1 MADEIAS
8 LVLRVDS
15 TQAKTANDELEK
27 LGRSGAGAERAVKGI
42 GDASAKAGGGVGN
55 LAKEARAAAENLAG
69 SGGLSPA
76 ARMALNS
83 IRGLSGPLGL
93 ASAGA
98 VAFAVGFVRGTQELD
113 KFNQAILMS
122 GNAAGVTAGQLG
134 QMSRE
139 IGKVA
144 GTTGTAAEA
153 LTKLVS
159 SGQFAGDMIEGLG
172 RSAVKLQEATGKSI
186 DDTIREYQ
194 RLAEEPTRA
203 LEELNKKYNFL
214 TVAVYEQVKAL
225 EEQGRTQEA
234 ARLALDTFATANET
248 VAGRVVESASG
259 MQRAWDAVTG
269 AIKRAIDATWNA
281 GRGVGPEERLEQARR
296 NRESIGSSRFRTWL
310 DNDRLRELDDE
321 ISSLEQEIK
330 LGKEAARLEAER
342 ASAVA
347 QAIQSE
353 KDRAAYL
360 KARSGTSLSA
370 ALKAEE
376 AAFKRAVAGLKEDTQ
391 QYRDVLQV
399 HNDKVAQIKKQF
411 AGPAGGGGSVAA
423 GVRELEQARQQEAVL
438 RAQLESAVKITSSRE
453 ALVKFEQRIAD
464 LRAKDSLTS
473 TEKSV
478 LANQNAI
485 RQQLALNAG
494 LEDQVRAQKEATQ
507 LKILEASAQ
516 ETLLADQQRYSDLI
530 EAFSSSPRMR
540 EQIEAQQRL
549 YRDFQRDAKRAADL
563 EQAREISPE
572 QYQRRIQVL
581 RQNLDDRLAEQGNYY
596 AKVTELEADWR
607 KGAEGGLNDYAELSA
622 NVASGTRDAFNSA
635 FRGME
640 DALTQFV
647 TTGKL
652 SFGSLVQSILS
663 DIARL
668 SIRQGITGPLAG
680 LLGSA
685 ITGMLGGVQG
695 VGTASAIQQGGGD
708 GIGALISLNGWGG
721 PRAAGGPTAP
731 GMFYEVNEK
740 GPELYTT
747 GGRTFLMSGSEGGFV
762 TPLTSGDGGGA
773 MPKITINNN
782 GTPQDYAIES
792 LTREE
797 VILIADDRVAKSG
810 PRMVA
815 GELSRSNS
823 RTSRAMQE
831 GFKVERK
838 R

>member
-55 LAKEARAAAENLAG
+55 LAKEAQAAARSLAG
-69 SGGLSPA
+69 SSGVSPA
-76 ARMALNS
+76 AKVAINAIS
-83 IRGLSGPLGL
+83 GLSTPFALAATAAIGL
-93 ASAGA
+93 AIAYQRGGDEARS
-98 VAFAVGFVRGTQELD
+98 FAAALT
-113 KFNQAILMS
+113 MT
-122 GNAAGVTAGQLG
+122 GNAAGLTVGGLSVMAKRI
-134 QMSRE
+134 SE
-139 IGKVA
+139 IH
-144 GTTGTAAEA
+144 GTTANAAEV
-153 LTKLVS
+153 LGKLVS
-159 SGQFAGDMIEGLG
+159 SGKLAGDSIEGLG
-172 RSAVKLQEATGKSI
+172 RSAVLMEKATGQAI
-186 DDTIREYQ
+186 DETIRQFE
-194 RLAEEPTRA
+194 RIADSPSDA
-203 LEELNKKYNFL
+203 VEELNKKYNFL
-214 TVAVYEQVKAL
+214 TLAVYEQIKAL
-225 EEQGRTQEA
+225 EEEGRSQEA
-234 ARLALDTFATANET
+234 SRLALTTYAQAMEQRSTEVAENIGSLERAWNATKDAAKN
-248 VAGRVVESASG
+248 
-259 MQRAWDAVTG
+259 AWDAMLG
-269 AIKRAIDATWNA
+269 IGREATVA
-281 GRGVGPEERLEQARR
+281 EKLSQARK
-296 NRESIGSSRFRTWL
+296 NLASLEGSWFRTS
-310 DNDRLRELDDE
+310 LDDGRINQLRGE
-321 ISSLEQEIK
+321 IAGYEDLLKWQN
-330 LGKEAARLEAER
+330 AAAKAEAER

-347 QAIQSE
+347 QAIQAE

-399 HNDKVAQIKKQF
+399 HNDKVAQLKKQF

-423 GVRELEQARQQEAVL
+423 GVRELEQDRQREAIL

-464 LRAKDSLTS
+464 LKAKSQLTA
-473 TEKSV
+473 EERSV
-478 LANQNAI
+478 LANENA
-485 RQQLALNAG
+485 RRAQLQINAG